1 MEQLKLLDAAIDD
14 DDILDSD
21 SLHFPENDNMNL
33 TDNDEYV
40 SLEEATSIILN
51 SNPHQTD
58 DINTTNATNN
68 TQSNDAGKSIFEN
81 DTDDENNKLHIV
93 TASLNNN
100 NNTTETTNNSNDKG
114 ENDKDNP
121 TVITMD
127 DKKKINKKD

>member
-51 SNPHQTD
+51 SDPHQVD
-58 DINTTNATNN
+58 DTQ
-68 TQSNDAGKSIFEN
+68 TQSKNAGKSIFEN
-81 DTDDENNKLHIV
+81 DTEDDSNQLHLV
-93 TASLNNN
+93 TTSLNNNTN
-100 NNTTETTNNSNDKG
+100 NNTTEATNESD
-114 ENDKDNP
+114 
-121 TVITMD
+121 
-127 DKKKINKKD
+127 NKKRGE